1 MNKLH
6 ITRKQWIFFLRWAV
20 YGAMF
25 LLAMALQGTIL
36 SRLSIFGV
44 KLNLLPA
51 CIICVA
57 LQEGQERGGGRR
69 LWLSQYRGAD
79 LFRGILRMAVPCAV
93 LSHAALHSAVLPG
106 SVARQ

>member
-57 LQEGQERGGGRR
+57 L
-69 LWLSQYRGAD
+69 L
-79 LFRGILRMAVPCAV
+79 
-93 LSHAALHSAVLPG
+93 
-106 SVARQ
+106 

>member
-20 YGAMF
+20 YGAML

-57 LQEGQERGGGRR
+57 LQEGQVAF
-69 LWLSQYRGAD
+69 L
-79 LFRGILRMAVPCAV
+79 PCAPV
-93 LSHAALHSAVLPG
+93 RFWRWRARTLVI
-106 SVARQ
+106 SVSRC